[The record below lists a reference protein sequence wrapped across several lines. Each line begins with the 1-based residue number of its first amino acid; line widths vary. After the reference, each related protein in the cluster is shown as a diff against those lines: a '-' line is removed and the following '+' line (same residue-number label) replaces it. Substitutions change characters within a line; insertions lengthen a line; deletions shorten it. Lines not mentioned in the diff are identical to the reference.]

1 MDNADQFGGKKQH
14 KISCQLMFF
23 NELEEEFRQL
33 QQKNGKLT
41 NQNKKIMEKK
51 NIKISTEINEAKEDV
66 KYGKFT
72 FG

>member
-72 FG
+72 VG